1 MRVDF
6 TDNSDPDVMRTTG
19 ILRDLRRRIRITGE
33 QLPGISARVSNPG
46 LFSPALTSAARTS
59 TIDAIGADIV
69 NVHWINM
76 GFMSIAQLGRIR
88 TPSVW
93 TLHDMWAFTGGRH
106 YTPEGPDARW
116 RGAYLNGNAPKD
128 DSRWDVD
135 RWVWNRKRRRWTT
148 PRQLVTPSRWLAGL
162 AQESALLSD
171 WPVEVI
177 PNALDTDVFRPYP
190 QAEARAFHRLPP
202 DAPLVLFALTT
213 DLDDPRK
220 GWDLLKDALRRL
232 RLDRPDVELAVLGH
246 DAPPGQWADDL
257 PRAHWLGRL
266 NEDRAL
272 AMAYSA
278 ADVTVVPSRQDNL
291 PQTGTEAQACGCPVV
306 AFRIG
311 GLSDVLVHGETG
323 FLADDLAPSSL
334 AAGLAWVLEDSTRH
348 HELAVSARDRAVRL
362 WSPAVVSDQYKE
374 LFATVIQASPKA

>member
-1 MRVDF
+1 MCVDF
-6 TDNSDPDVMRTTG
+6 ADSSDGDIFRPAGM
-19 ILRDLRRRIRITGE
+19 LRDLRRRIRITGE
-33 QLPGISARVSNPG
+33 QAPGVTARVSDSG
-46 LFSPALTSAARTS
+46 LFSPALTSAVRAA
-59 TIDAIGADIV
+59 TIDASGADIV

-93 TLHDMWAFTGGRH
+93 TLHDMWVFTGGRH

-116 RGAYLNGNAPKD
+116 RGAFLNGNAPKD

-148 PRQLVTPSRWLAGL
+148 PRQLVTPSRWLAGM
-162 AQESALLSD
+162 AQESALMSD
-171 WPVEVI
+171 WPVAVI
-177 PNALDTDVFRPYP
+177 PNALNTDVFCPYP
-190 QAEARAFHRLPP
+190 QAEARAFHHLPA
-202 DAPLVLFALTT
+202 DVPLVLFALTT
-213 DLDDPRK
+213 GLDDPRK

-266 NEDRAL
+266 HDDRAL

-306 AFRIG
+306 GFRIG
-311 GLSDVLVHGETG
+311 GLPDVLVDRETG
-323 FLADDLAPSSL
+323 FLADELEPASL
-334 AAGLAWVLEDSTRH
+334 ATGLAWVLADDSRHED
-348 HELAVSARDRAVRL
+348 LSARARERAVRL
-362 WSPAVVSDQYKE
+362 WSPSVVSAQYKA
-374 LFATVIQASPKA
+374 LFEATLHPTSTA